1 MEQHDD
7 SKSDSWGKLMD
18 EFYDLLNRLDD
29 HQKDQLFEVIA
40 DPDKLGNLVNDNYL
54 GKDRPNFIDKVEPI
68 ADWLL
73 PLWRLETDSSAGLRT
88 YLEDIAHKAE
98 DKRKGLLEADLHNY
112 ILNIIALFD
121 HHQQQYVWRLWGA
134 LWLMERLDLKG
145 CADLVFLL
153 LRQDYFF
160 LDFYFG
166 NDKMEVAQASL
177 YHFFSD
183 TPDALYDFLRERRI
197 IPESRIPVFG
207 ALALMA
213 SQSEKNRLQA
223 VSLIIKYLNVVYDV
237 GKQNGNMQN
246 VESYI
251 YLLAH
256 NKVKEALPMLQ
267 KIYDDTVFLRV
278 SIADS
283 NDVAYIMNHP
293 DSDGIPNHTH
303 NFALNLDNVLEDA
316 ALWEKLLMNDEQ
328 EEWEE
333 VF

>member
-1 MEQHDD
+1 MEKHDD
-7 SKSDSWGKLMD
+7 SKSGSWGKLMN
-18 EFYDLLNRLDD
+18 EFYDLLNRLDEN
-29 HQKDQLFEVIA
+29 QKDQLFEMIA

-54 GKDRPNFIDKVEPI
+54 GKDRPNYISQIEPI

-73 PLWRLETDSSAGLRT
+73 PLWRLETDASAGLRA
-88 YLEDIAHKAE
+88 YLEDIAQKAGNR
-98 DKRKGLLEADLHNY
+98 RKSQLETDMHNY

-134 LWLMERLDLKG
+134 LWLMERLNLKK

-160 LDFYFG
+160 VDFYFG

-177 YHFFSD
+177 YHFFSGK
-183 TPDALYDFLRERRI
+183 TETLYDFLRERRI

-207 ALALMA
+207 ALALTA

-267 KIYDDTVFLRV
+267 KIYDDTLFLRL

-283 NDVAYIMNHP
+283 NDVAYITNHP
-293 DSDGIPNHTH
+293 DADSIPGYAK
-303 NFALNLDNVLEDA
+303 NFALNMDNILENA
-316 ALWEKLLMNDEQ
+316 ALWEKVLNDDET

-333 VF
+333 VL